1 MPWIESQ
8 WMKTLHSTI
17 IKASIAYGEIRK
29 SKVGRTRMPLGWE
42 VEIPDRCEK
51 LSKSIVAS
59 HVFQKLKKKIT
70 ISYSI
75 KTD

>member
-8 WMKTLHSTI
+8 WMKTLHSTN

-29 SKVGRTRMPLGWE
+29 SKVGRTRMALGWE

-59 HVFQKLKKKIT
+59 HVFQKLKKNYNFIFN
-70 ISYSI
+70 
-75 KTD
+75 

>member
-17 IKASIAYGEIRK
+17 IKASIAYGEIGK
-29 SKVGRTRMPLGWE
+29 SKVTGMALGWE

-59 HVFQKLKKKIT
+59 HVFQKLKKNYNFIFN
-70 ISYSI
+70 
-75 KTD
+75 

>member
-17 IKASIAYGEIRK
+17 IKASIAYGEIGK
-29 SKVGRTRMPLGWE
+29 SKVTGMALGWE

-59 HVFQKLKKKIT
+59 HVFQSLKKKIT
-70 ISYSI
+70 ITYSI